1 MKKSYFQFQAQQTQ
15 EFARHREA
23 EAEKETTRVRGR
35 LFERVTLH
43 PLDYAAVAMSLLN
56 LKNRCDKTNNFPDD
70 QFSKLPDEIL
80 VSIVSLMPLK
90 EASQTSILSH
100 RWRYLRTFTNGSLDF
115 DCSAL
120 LNLLGIEKYC
130 EKRKGWVNG
139 VLRLHQ
145 GSTID
150 ELRACSVVSDKNF
163 TLDIE
168 NWLSFLLR
176 KKVKRFAL
184 ECKGLRNCDYQ
195 QYTLTDQFLCNY
207 GLDSLTVLCLTYVQ
221 VTEKALLYVLS
232 NCPFLE
238 VLSVECLDS
247 LQNLKPSGP
256 LVGLRNVAISTSYYA
271 HVARILLGN
280 VPNLVEAS
288 YAGLYAFFLLRERDQ
303 MPSYLSLLETLSLVL
318 TWQRI
323 SQFSRFPILRNLRHL
338 NLTLLVMDVKS
349 LLGCTSLLVAFPIL
363 HRFVVDLMG

>member
-1 MKKSYFQFQAQQTQ
+1 IVKK
-15 EFARHREA
+15 
-23 EAEKETTRVRGR
+23 EKGWFVR
-35 LFERVTLH
+35 
-43 PLDYAAVAMSLLN
+43 
-56 LKNRCDKTNNFPDD
+56 
-70 QFSKLPDEIL
+70 
-80 VSIVSLMPLK
+80 
-90 EASQTSILSH
+90 
-100 RWRYLRTFTNGSLDF
+100 
-115 DCSAL
+115 
-120 LNLLGIEKYC
+120 
-130 EKRKGWVNG
+130 WVNG

-318 TWQRI
+318 TWQTVQDIINVGTATAAALKAQTEQMSRVVNELDYI
-323 SQFSRFPILRNLRHL
+323 HFSIKKASQ
-338 NLTLLVMDVKS
+338 LVMELGGQTVQDTTNVGTETAALKAQTEQMNQVVNELDSIPFSIKKASQLVKELGTQVATDRCIMA
-349 LLGCTSLLVAFPIL
+349 LLFLIVIGVIAIIIVKLVNPNNKDIRDIPGLAPRAMTQELLWSASKKFL
-363 HRFVVDLMG
+363 KGSSNGL

>member
-23 EAEKETTRVRGR
+23 EAEKETTR
-35 LFERVTLH
+35 
-43 PLDYAAVAMSLLN
+43 
-56 LKNRCDKTNNFPDD
+56 
-70 QFSKLPDEIL
+70 FSKLPDEIL

-120 LNLLGIEKYC
+120 LNLLGIEK
-130 EKRKGWVNG
+130 
-139 VLRLHQ
+139 
-145 GSTID
+145 
-150 ELRACSVVSDKNF
+150 ACSVVSDKNF

-318 TWQRI
+318 TWQI
-323 SQFSRFPILRNLRHL
+323 SHIKKSQALESDFTGNGCQKPTWLHFS
-338 NLTLLVMDVKS
+338 
-349 LLGCTSLLVAFPIL
+349 TSGISNIT
-363 HRFVVDLMG
+363 

>member
-1 MKKSYFQFQAQQTQ
+1 
-15 EFARHREA
+15 
-23 EAEKETTRVRGR
+23 
-35 LFERVTLH
+35 
-43 PLDYAAVAMSLLN
+43 
-56 LKNRCDKTNNFPDD
+56 
-70 QFSKLPDEIL
+70 FSKLPDEIL

-120 LNLLGIEKYC
+120 LNLLGIEK
-130 EKRKGWVNG
+130 
-139 VLRLHQ
+139 
-145 GSTID
+145 
-150 ELRACSVVSDKNF
+150 ACSVVSDKNF

-338 NLTLLVMDVKS
+338 NLTLLIKELNSYVVLQKHMSNYDFC
-349 LLGCTSLLVAFPIL
+349 LLEALGCSIDEKGFHQVELQIAAW
-363 HRFVVDLMG
+363 DLEVEKIGFRVLYKHDIEDPN

>member
-1 MKKSYFQFQAQQTQ
+1 MGEWS
-15 EFARHREA
+15 
-23 EAEKETTRVRGR
+23 
-35 LFERVTLH
+35 FE
-43 PLDYAAVAMSLLN
+43 
-56 LKNRCDKTNNFPDD
+56 
-70 QFSKLPDEIL
+70 I
-80 VSIVSLMPLK
+80 
-90 EASQTSILSH
+90 AS
-100 RWRYLRTFTNGSLDF
+100 
-115 DCSAL
+115 
-120 LNLLGIEKYC
+120 
-130 EKRKGWVNG
+130 
-139 VLRLHQ
+139 
-145 GSTID
+145 
-150 ELRACSVVSDKNF
+150 
-163 TLDIE
+163 
-168 NWLSFLLR
+168 R

-288 YAGLYAFFLLRERDQ
+288 YAEDFTIFQISHIKKSQA
-303 MPSYLSLLETLSLVL
+303 LESDFTGNGCQKP
-318 TWQRI
+318 TWLHFSTSGI
-323 SQFSRFPILRNLRHL
+323 SNI
-338 NLTLLVMDVKS
+338 T
-349 LLGCTSLLVAFPIL
+349 
-363 HRFVVDLMG
+363 